1 MARGGKCHRFAVGPV
16 GRHRLDQG
24 RRSWVRMRPMG
35 FNPYRQHRR
44 RPSDY
49 VFVGAAFVVVCLLLL
64 WAMIG

>member
-1 MARGGKCHRFAVGPV
+1 LGQNLGV
-16 GRHRLDQG
+16 
-24 RRSWVRMRPMG
+24 G

-49 VFVGAAFVVVCLLLL
+49 LFVGAAFVVVCLLLV